1 MAYNYTPLQKTA
13 TDLITKFGQAVTFTR
28 RSNSTYNPA
37 DGTFGS
43 SSTST
48 YTAQLVMLD
57 KPITEE
63 GASSITGVT
72 KSAMQEVEQEALCS
86 STTEP
91 VIGDA
96 AEVNGRNYRVTAV
109 KRNQPASTVV
119 FYEIRL
125 AS

>member
-1 MAYNYTPLQKTA
+1 
-13 TDLITKFGQAVTFTR
+13 
-28 RSNSTYNPA
+28 
-37 DGTFGS
+37 
-43 SSTST
+43 
-48 YTAQLVMLD
+48 MLD

-72 KSAMQEVEQEALCS
+72 KSALQEVEQEALCS

-91 VIGDA
+91 AIGDA
-96 AEVNGRNYRVTAV
+96 AEINSRNYRVTAV
-109 KRNQPASTVV
+109 KRNQPAATVV

>member
-13 TDLITKFGQAVTFTR
+13 TDLITKFGQAVTFTKT
-28 RSNSTYNPA
+28 SDTTYNPT

-48 YTAQLVMLD
+48 YTAQLVLMNEP
-57 KPITEE
+57 KQEGEE
-63 GASSITGVT
+63 SLQEIEQNALVT
-72 KSAMQEVEQEALCS
+72 S
-86 STTEP
+86 STAP

-96 AEVNGRNYRVTAV
+96 AEINGESYRVTKV
-109 KRNQPASTVV
+109 TKNQPASTVV